1 MINIILADDHDVVLT
16 GMKLLIESQQDMTVV
31 GEGKDGHA
39 VLEILE
45 TKNLPDLLITDLKMP
60 GMDGLELVARV
71 KDLYPSLKIII
82 LSMEDDISNIM
93 KAFNLGANGYLTKNV
108 DFDELFFCIRQIMK
122 GLQYVCAEMTLS
134 ILSNLQKYPATYQES
149 KQIITESGLTEREI
163 EILHLIGEGYSN
175 IEIADKLFLSK
186 RTVEG
191 HRQRLLEKTAL
202 KNTASL
208 IKYAVNSGL
217 IA

>member
-1 MINIILADDHDVVLT
+1 
-16 GMKLLIESQQDMTVV
+16 
-31 GEGKDGHA
+31 
-39 VLEILE
+39 
-45 TKNLPDLLITDLKMP
+45 
-60 GMDGLELVARV
+60 
-71 KDLYPSLKIII
+71 
-82 LSMEDDISNIM
+82 
-93 KAFNLGANGYLTKNV
+93 
-108 DFDELFFCIRQIMK
+108 MK

-134 ILSNLQKYPATYQES
+134 ILSNLQKYPATYQEP

>member
-60 GMDGLELVARV
+60 GMDGLELVPRV

-108 DFDELFFCIRQIMK
+108 D
-122 GLQYVCAEMTLS
+122 
-134 ILSNLQKYPATYQES
+134 
-149 KQIITESGLTEREI
+149 
-163 EILHLIGEGYSN
+163 
-175 IEIADKLFLSK
+175 
-186 RTVEG
+186 
-191 HRQRLLEKTAL
+191 
-202 KNTASL
+202 
-208 IKYAVNSGL
+208 
-217 IA
+217 

>member
-31 GEGKDGHA
+31 GEGKDGHD

-134 ILSNLQKYPATYQES
+134 ILSNLQKYPATYQEP

>member
-134 ILSNLQKYPATYQES
+134 ILSNLQKYPATYQEP